1 MHAHDLLVFFRRK
14 AVAGSLGGVTTDPK
28 FTAQACSKLLSFQPL
43 PINVTNK
50 IARSCLASHPSQ
62 FKLMERTALSL
73 PLLAAS
79 YHGQQAEC
87 NRCLRHHRRQ
97 SRNFRRLRTCTCAC
111 TCTCAP
117 WVLQAEIGCGISSHL
132 FYRVPGACTSAFCLL
147 PRPTHGQHPVGRR
160 RLQTLA
166 GHAGFAHLAPLQSC
180 GGTLCSSRLHSRL
193 FAFLPCAQR
202 QTDRRT
208 RGSRITDL
216 SHVILRHSLSER
228 LKLS

>member
-1 MHAHDLLVFFRRK
+1 
-14 AVAGSLGGVTTDPK
+14 LGGVTTDPK

-166 GHAGFAHLAPLQSC
+166 GHAGFAHLAPAAAVARSAHPACILAFSPF
-180 GGTLCSSRLHSRL
+180 RLAHS
-193 FAFLPCAQR
+193 
-202 QTDRRT
+202 DRPT
-208 RGSRITDL
+208 GVHGAHGSRIFRMLYYGIVFQSD
-216 SHVILRHSLSER
+216 
-228 LKLS
+228 

>member
-1 MHAHDLLVFFRRK
+1 MRNYF
-14 AVAGSLGGVTTDPK
+14 P
-28 FTAQACSKLLSFQPL
+28 QPL

-50 IARSCLASHPSQ
+50 TARSCLASHPSQ

-111 TCTCAP
+111 TCAP

-166 GHAGFAHLAPLQSC
+166 GHAGFAH
-180 GGTLCSSRLHSRL
+180 TSRLQLRWHALLILPPAFSPFRL
-193 FAFLPCAQR
+193 FALRTA
-202 QTDRRT
+202 TDRQAYT
-208 RGSRITDL
+208 GLTDHGSFACYITA
-216 SHVILRHSLSER
+216 
-228 LKLS
+228 

>member
-1 MHAHDLLVFFRRK
+1 M
-14 AVAGSLGGVTTDPK
+14 GGVTTDPK

-111 TCTCAP
+111 TCAP

-166 GHAGFAHLAPLQSC
+166 GHAGFAHLAPAAAVARSAHPAC
-180 GGTLCSSRLHSRL
+180 KLHSRL
-193 FAFLPCAQR
+193 FALRTA
-202 QTDRRT
+202 TDRQAYT
-208 RGSRITDL
+208 GLTDHGSFACYITA
-216 SHVILRHSLSER
+216 
-228 LKLS
+228 

>member
-1 MHAHDLLVFFRRK
+1 M
-14 AVAGSLGGVTTDPK
+14 
-28 FTAQACSKLLSFQPL
+28 LSFQPL
-43 PINVTNK
+43 AINVTNK

-97 SRNFRRLRTCTCAC
+97 SRNFRRLRTCTCA
-111 TCTCAP
+111 P
-117 WVLQAEIGCGISSHL
+117 WVLQAEIGCGSSHL

-160 RLQTLA
+160 RLQALA
-166 GHAGFAHLAPLQSC
+166 GHAGFAHLAPAAAVARSAHPACILA
-180 GGTLCSSRLHSRL
+180 
-193 FAFLPCAQR
+193 FAFAYS
-202 QTDRRT
+202 DRPT
-208 RGSRITDL
+208 GVHGAHGSRIFRMLYYGIVFQSD
-216 SHVILRHSLSER
+216 
-228 LKLS
+228 

>member
-1 MHAHDLLVFFRRK
+1 M
-14 AVAGSLGGVTTDPK
+14 
-28 FTAQACSKLLSFQPL
+28 LSFQPL
-43 PINVTNK
+43 AINVTNK

-97 SRNFRRLRTCTCAC
+97 SRNFRRLRTCTCA
-111 TCTCAP
+111 P
-117 WVLQAEIGCGISSHL
+117 WVLQAEIGCGSSHL

-193 FAFLPCAQR
+193 RLCVQR